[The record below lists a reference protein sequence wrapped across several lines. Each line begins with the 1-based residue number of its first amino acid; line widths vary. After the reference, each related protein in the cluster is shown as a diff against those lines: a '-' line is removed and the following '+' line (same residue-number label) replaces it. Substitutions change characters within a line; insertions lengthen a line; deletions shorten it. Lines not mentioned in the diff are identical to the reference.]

1 VPEKFFKNQF
11 MRFSAI
17 GISHWKSEVS
27 IRELFYLDSHRKE
40 LLDFHTKDIPG
51 GIFMLDTCNRTELY
65 AFCDPEVLISALCK
79 STNTDRE
86 FFKNHGYTYVEDEAY
101 DHLYEVGTGLDSQV
115 LGDVQIIQQVKI
127 AYKQAKKNGLSGE
140 FHQLIQSVFR
150 AHKRSRTETNFGKG
164 TASVG
169 FAATQHALNYFKD
182 LSNIQILLIGAGKMG
197 KVSAKNLISNGAEHI
212 SVVNR
217 TIDKAK
223 ELASS
228 FDIKAHSFSELD
240 QEIDKA
246 DLIIT
251 ATGSKNPILHPQHF
265 KNVKKN
271 QLVLDLSVP
280 RNVDPKVDELENV
293 TLIDMDSIHD
303 ANKRAIEKREKA
315 IPKIEE
321 IIAEEK
327 QEFMRQ
333 LKRTRFL
340 LPRIKEI
347 EHRLSDIT
355 DAELDRV
362 KHKVDEDSYSQMEEV
377 TRRIKNKIMAIH
389 IDRIDQEFEKAQN
402 EA

>member
-1 VPEKFFKNQF
+1 

-27 IRELFYLDSHRKE
+27 IRELFYLDSHRRE

-51 GIFMLDTCNRTELY
+51 GILMLDTCNRTELY
-65 AFCDPEVLISALCK
+65 AFCDPDVLISALCK

-86 FFKNHGYTYVEDEAY
+86 FFEEHGYMHVEEDAY
-101 DHLYEVGTGLDSQV
+101 RHFYEVGTGLDSQV
-115 LGDVQIIQQVKI
+115 LGDVQIIQQVKQ
-127 AYKQAKKNGLSGE
+127 AYKKAKKKGLSGE

-150 AHKRSRTETNFGKG
+150 AHKRSRTETDFGKG

-169 FAATQHALNYFKD
+169 FAATQLALDHFKD
-182 LSNIQILLIGAGKMG
+182 LSAIRILLIGAGKMG

-217 TIDKAK
+217 TIDRAK
-223 ELASS
+223 QLASS
-228 FDIKAHSFSELD
+228 FDIKAHAFSELD
-240 QEIDKA
+240 EEIRKA
-246 DLIIT
+246 DLVIT
-251 ATGSKNPILHPQHF
+251 ATGAKNPILHPEHF
-265 KNVKKN
+265 AGVDHQ

-280 RNVDPKVDELENV
+280 RNVNPKVAEIENV
-293 TLIDMDSIHD
+293 TLIDMDSIHE
-303 ANKRAIEKREKA
+303 ANKKAIEKRKKA
-315 IPKIEE
+315 VPQIEQ

-327 QEFMRQ
+327 EEFM
-333 LKRTRFL
+333 KRVKRSRYL

-362 KHKVDEDSYSQMEEV
+362 KHKMDEDSYSKMEEV
-377 TRRIKNKIMAIH
+377 TRRIKKKIMAIH
-389 IDRIDQEFEKAQN
+389 IDRIDQEFEKARN